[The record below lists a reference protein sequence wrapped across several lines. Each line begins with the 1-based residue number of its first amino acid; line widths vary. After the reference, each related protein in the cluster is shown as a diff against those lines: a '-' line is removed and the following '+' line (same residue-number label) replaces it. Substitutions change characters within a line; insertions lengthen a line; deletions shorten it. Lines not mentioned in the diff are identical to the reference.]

1 MSNFNDFD
9 SFSIYNSKSVFLTY
23 IFYLVKF
30 VGQLKIHI
38 ILKFGIYKI
47 NLTCIYLIF
56 VSNFNDFDSFS
67 ICNSKSAFLIYL
79 F

>member
-1 MSNFNDFD
+1 MSNFNDFN
-9 SFSIYNSKSVFLTY
+9 SFSIYDSKLVFLTY
-23 IFYLVKF
+23 IFYLVEA
-30 VGQLKIHI
+30 VRQLKIHI
-38 ILKFGIYKI
+38 ILKFGIYEI

-67 ICNSKSAFLIYL
+67 ICNSKSALLIYL